1 MSWHCVEERTADPIG
16 RIVRKMI
23 FTDIYENE
31 HYAKGKIAIPK
42 EIQLEVGKKVAYYE
56 ENDIRTGEFLCS
68 SQTMH
73 LSPLEIVNRMI
84 NTEEELKHFIKQNC
98 IHAPGD
104 CHLYGLVI
112 HAYNYLRSK
121 IEVEDKFDNTE
132 IKMPKAEKL
141 EQNELPLSPAP
152 ETHDLELS
160 AATSGGAKT
169 PESNGDR
176 SSPTVAAT
184 QATLSAQ
191 ANLNA
196 ANMAL
201 AIFKNAPK
209 PRISSPIN
217 NSNNRSSKD
226 DVETISITDD
236 DQQQLKTERLDNSDK
251 DNQITSSG
259 GFSMNLGPVNQAL
272 LQAQAQ
278 NLLQHQYNQISQ
290 GGHGSI
296 NPYSTNMTPTP
307 PKRSSINSLVET
319 TTGKRPRLDQPTI
332 EVSLDNLSAIGKK
345 EALMLTKEQI
355 EMMLRINAPEVTLV
369 QHIVRRPDLEK
380 YWTYIRKINVNGH
393 QTVWTQCTKC
403 GEVVQFKNFEV
414 LNPTG
419 QNRSKSGFRTKQIYS
434 HFNSCN
440 DQTALSYPSLALSQ
454 QLENHSKLELLKK
467 LCQLQKHPGPL

>member
-1 MSWHCVEERTADPIG
+1 MLLTHTHTQTVTALGII
-16 RIVRKMI
+16 IVR
-23 FTDIYENE
+23 
-31 HYAKGKIAIPK
+31 
-42 EIQLEVGKKVAYYE
+42 
-56 ENDIRTGEFLCS
+56 S
-68 SQTMH
+68 SEKT
-73 LSPLEIVNRMI
+73 VVFR
-84 NTEEELKHFIKQNC
+84 
-98 IHAPGD
+98 
-104 CHLYGLVI
+104 LVI

-152 ETHDLELS
+152 ETHDLELT

-236 DQQQLKTERLDNSDK
+236 SDQQLKTERLDNSDK

-259 GFSMNLGPVNQAL
+259 FSMNLGPVNQGTL
-272 LQAQAQ
+272 L
-278 NLLQHQYNQISQ
+278 NLLLRYLFSVICVFHSSGTIKNDFYEAN
-290 GGHGSI
+290 
-296 NPYSTNMTPTP
+296 NVLKLFFESTGTTPTG
-307 PKRSSINSLVET
+307 VQ
-319 TTGKRPRLDQPTI
+319 LD
-332 EVSLDNLSAIGKK
+332 
-345 EALMLTKEQI
+345 
-355 EMMLRINAPEVTLV
+355 
-369 QHIVRRPDLEK
+369 
-380 YWTYIRKINVNGH
+380 
-393 QTVWTQCTKC
+393 
-403 GEVVQFKNFEV
+403 
-414 LNPTG
+414 
-419 QNRSKSGFRTKQIYS
+419 
-434 HFNSCN
+434 
-440 DQTALSYPSLALSQ
+440 
-454 QLENHSKLELLKK
+454 
-467 LCQLQKHPGPL
+467 